1 MLIIRWIRNRMKKKK
16 ETASN
21 VEEHKANELSLEES
35 QTIQEPTEQT
45 IQEKS
50 NSENAETIMDSPGKK
65 EADWDAWKPP
75 VKELPTVAEANEIA
89 SVRGEKKRVDIPSI
103 RDEKKTVVQDSKALE
118 AEVQWKEELEKAL
131 AQEVNKTID
140 ERKEENNSN
149 E

>member
-1 MLIIRWIRNRMKKKK
+1 M
-16 ETASN
+16 
-21 VEEHKANELSLEES
+21 
-35 QTIQEPTEQT
+35 
-45 IQEKS
+45 
-50 NSENAETIMDSPGKK
+50 
-65 EADWDAWKPP
+65 
-75 VKELPTVAEANEIA
+75 
-89 SVRGEKKRVDIPSI
+89 DIPSI